1 MGRTRDLHSRRA
13 GSSPAE
19 AAAVHG
25 TTGGGVDWSWYQPG
39 LISPVTRVR
48 LPPPQRRLAARQDRD
63 RRQSAAHPFPR
74 SSTRQSSAP
83 LRRRSEGSTPSGG
96 AQDSGGWSSAGQSTG
111 PSTRG
116 SPVQVRSVSLE
127 EPSEKGPADRGSRPP
142 RSLSSAVRASAR
154 LAEGR
159 RFDPS
164 SDHFGLPGLYAVGQR
179 AVVPSGRTIVRSSPS
194 ARTCLT
200 WTRLPYLPARHS
212 TAGPD
217 PF

>member
-83 LRRRSEGSTPSGG
+83 LRRRSEGSTPSGERRTVEAG
-96 AQDSGGWSSAGQSTG
+96 AQ
-111 PSTRG
+111 
-116 SPVQVRSVSLE
+116 L
-127 EPSEKGPADRGSRPP
+127 
-142 RSLSSAVRASAR
+142 VRAPGR
-154 LAEGR
+154 QPGGR
-159 RFDPS
+159 RFKSGQSRSRSHLKRGRPTAAA
-164 SDHFGLPGLYAVGQR
+164 GPPGRLAQQSERPLDSRKAGGSTPPATTSVCP
-179 AVVPSGRTIVRSSPS
+179 ACTPS
-194 ARTCLT
+194 ASAPSFRPDAQLSD
-200 WTRLPYLPARHS
+200 PAP
-212 TAGPD
+212 APA
-217 PF
+217 PA